1 LSTAGRPEFEKPPGI
16 RISDADRERAAQR
29 LHQALSEGR
38 ITVTELEERLTVVYG
53 ARFEADLVPPLADL
67 PAGNIVSPCSAV
79 VATPSGP
86 PVVLRSAMS
95 SIRRTGQW
103 QVPAR
108 LRVQTGMGSV
118 VLDFCDAINPH
129 PVVEVELSVG
139 AGSVR
144 MLVPDGA
151 TADASAVVAAMGN
164 VSNRVPEIRTPD
176 APLFVVHGALSMGSL
191 KVRRRYRI
199 AGRSF

>member
-1 LSTAGRPEFEKPPGI
+1 LSTVGTPEFERPPGI
-16 RISDADRERAAQR
+16 RISDADRERAAKT

-38 ITVTELEERLTVVYG
+38 ITLGELEERLAIVYA
-53 ARFEADLVPPLADL
+53 ARYEADLVPPLADL
-67 PAGNIVSPCSAV
+67 PAGNIVSPYSAV

-86 PVVLRSAMS
+86 PVVLRSGMS

-118 VLDFCDAINPH
+118 LLDFCDAVNPH

-144 MLVPDGA
+144 MLLPDGA
-151 TADASAVVAAMGN
+151 TADVSAVVAGMGN
-164 VSNRVPEIRTPD
+164 VSSKVPEIRTPD
-176 APLFVVHGALSMGSL
+176 APHFVVHGALSMGSL
-191 KVRRRYRI
+191 RVRRRYRI
-199 AGRSF
+199 AGHSF